1 MEKDSCKIVICTAI
15 KIAIHCLYL
24 GIFKLWEMYKFLDYF
39 SGHFV
44 APALAHAFCNHM
56 GFPAF
61 NEVLAYDCKAT
72 RRKLI
77 AAFVIGLL
85 VWLYLLLPLT
95 TPFLYSNDVYD
106 CYII

>member
-1 MEKDSCKIVICTAI
+1 M
-15 KIAIHCLYL
+15 
-24 GIFKLWEMYKFLDYF
+24 F

-61 NEVLAYDCKAT
+61 NEVLAYKDKST

-85 VWLYLLLPLT
+85 VWLYLLYPLT
-95 TPFLYSNDVYD
+95 TPDLYSNDVYD
-106 CYII
+106 C